1 MYLTVRCINAYDLIN
16 KIKSR
21 IIEWDYCGQSGEE
34 LIEFI
39 EKMVDDIP
47 SFYTDED
54 LFNSMCR
61 MYR

>member
-1 MYLTVRCINAYDLIN
+1 MELTVRCINAYDLIN

-21 IIEWDYCGQSGEE
+21 IIEWDYGGQSGEE
-34 LIEFI
+34 LLEFI

-54 LFNSMCR
+54 LFDSMCR

>member
-1 MYLTVRCINAYDLIN
+1 MSLTVRCINAYDLIN

-21 IIEWDYCGQSGEE
+21 IVEWDYGGQSGEE
-34 LIEFI
+34 LLEFI

-47 SFYTDED
+47 SFYIDED
-54 LFNSMCR
+54 FFNSMCR